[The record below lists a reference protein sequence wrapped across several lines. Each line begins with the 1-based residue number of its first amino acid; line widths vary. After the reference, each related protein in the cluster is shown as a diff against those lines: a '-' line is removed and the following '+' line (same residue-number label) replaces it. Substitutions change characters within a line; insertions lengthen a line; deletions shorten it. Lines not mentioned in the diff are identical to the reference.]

1 MQLILRIVKGDFHL
15 AGKSRR
21 RRLILPL
28 IRSQQPGTL
37 EIDNARIYEIIPFP

>member
-21 RRLILPL
+21 RRLIPL

-37 EIDNARIYEIIPFP
+37 EIDNAPIYEIIPFP